1 MSELLE
7 NKFKEQLRKKHDEV
21 KEHPFW
27 RTLSNDFHVDCMD
40 KMRDMLN
47 FFIDHFNIDTIEE
60 CPQATI
66 MLQLMHNL
74 FDSILKAK
82 IMPKYQHK
90 TIMET
95 SAFGSYIL
103 CLQTA
108 LQLVHYYLDNIY
120 SEKDVV
126 GYDPLLHY
134 NEEEDSYD
142 SCTYR
147 TYTAL
152 ENGDGK
158 YRLVQ
163 IITKDEVEKLAKW
176 NKDAATEHAKM
187 AKYFAEHNQKAYA
200 ESSLKKAEY
209 YKEKYEDLIDNKEKH
224 YIIK

>member
-47 FFIDHFNIDTIEE
+47 FFIDHFNIDTIEK

-82 IMPKYQHK
+82 VMPKYYHK

-95 SAFGSYIL
+95 NAFGGYIL

-209 YKEKYEDLIDNKEKH
+209 YKEKYEDLINNKEKH

>member
-47 FFIDHFNIDTIEE
+47 FFIDHFNRDTIEE

-95 SAFGSYIL
+95 NAFGGYIL

-187 AKYFAEHNQKAYA
+187 AKYFVEHNQKAYA